1 MDLHPDKPSVRS
13 EHAATLQVFEV
24 KTPDQTITS
33 SGLDQDD
40 KLYKD
45 IKKKLHSPQRRTEA
59 DVDELSFKRT
69 SVFKPVNEDYIED
82 MKNCHSV
89 QQSLNSQIKEEASDS
104 ESHPDMKHLSCFFC
118 AAEFTSGGLLTIHTS
133 GHTGEKLLTC
143 IICKKTFNSESE
155 LVNHECGSLQHP
167 QSQTEELIPANKLL
181 CCSQCGEGFSM
192 SEDLNLHLRLHSR
205 GKLFSCSVCNTS
217 CIDRDS
223 LIQHMRL
230 HTRQTQFTCHVC
242 GKDFAW
248 RRHLTKHMEVHRKR
262 KKVFRCRVCGAE
274 FRTYYLLSKHKGV
287 HQISELPQ
295 GQTEENKEEATADG
309 DDFGGREPAESVS
322 DLLNETNMEV
332 SASFKTEND
341 FWRDSSQRLPNFPTK
356 GPNNVSQ
363 TDKNTTFHTMIQR
376 EVKEEDS
383 EPPQI
388 KEEEEETEISR
399 FAFSPVLIKTE
410 ENEEKP
416 QSLKRHHSQTEEHKD
431 YLEEGEPGKTEKTS
445 DFSDPDTDDS
455 ECWKPRGK
463 LGSGSNSESDSGR
476 NPSSCS
482 YNKPSDSLQ
491 PESDDSVDSDFW
503 KDYKKPQSSS
513 NPVRQEPS
521 EKGVKYVTDLKPYS
535 CPQCSKA
542 FRYSSYLK
550 IHMKQH
556 TERYFCSICG
566 HKSTS
571 SSNLKVH
578 IRTHTGEKPFSCS
591 VCGKK
596 YTNKAS
602 MLSHMSVHDAE
613 RKYSCDVCKKSFAWY
628 TELKYHQCVG
638 ESSGE
643 QTHEEDAS
651 INLKR
656 HTLYS

>member
-1 MDLHPDKPSVRS
+1 MDLHQQKSSAGSR
-13 EHAATLQVFEV
+13 HTATLQVFEV
-24 KTPDQTITS
+24 NTTPDQQINS
-33 SGLDQDD
+33 SGLDQEN
-40 KLYKD
+40 KFYKD
-45 IKKKLHSPQRRTEA
+45 KKNSLHPPQRLTEA
-59 DVDELSFKRT
+59 N
-69 SVFKPVNEDYIED
+69 VFKHTSEDYMED
-82 MKNCHSV
+82 VKNCHCA
-89 QQSLNSQIKEEASDS
+89 QLSLNSQIKEEASDS
-104 ESHPDMKHLSCFFC
+104 ESHSDTKRLSCFFC
-118 AAEFTSGGLLTIHTS
+118 AAEFTTGGLLTIHTS
-133 GHTGEKLLTC
+133 DHTGEKLLTC
-143 IICKKTFNSESE
+143 IICKKTVSSESE
-155 LVNHECGSLQHP
+155 LVNHECNSLEHP
-167 QSQTEELIPANKLL
+167 HKQTEEQIPSNKLL
-181 CCSQCGEGFSM
+181 CCSQCGDRFST
-192 SEDLNLHLRLHSR
+192 SEDLDLHLRCHSR

-217 CIDRDS
+217 CSDKDS

-274 FRTYYLLSKHKGV
+274 FCTYYLLSKHKTI
-287 HQISELPQ
+287 HQTSELPQ
-295 GQTEENKEEATADG
+295 EQTEEAAEG
-309 DDFGGREPAESVS
+309 DDAGTKNLVNTDSE
-322 DLLNETNMEV
+322 LQKETNMEV

-341 FWRDSSQRLPNFPTK
+341 LWTDSSQLLPNFNLN
-356 GPNNVSQ
+356 GPNNVSGPDRI
-363 TDKNTTFHTMIQR
+363 TKIQKK
-376 EVKEEDS
+376 VKEEDFQ
-383 EPPQI
+383 PPQI
-388 KEEEEETEISR
+388 KEEEEEMEIGR
-399 FAFSPVLIKTE
+399 FTFSPVPMKTE
-410 ENEEKP
+410 EDEEKP
-416 QSLKRHHSQTEEHKD
+416 QFLQLHPTEEHKD
-431 YLEEGEPGKTEKTS
+431 CVEEGEPGKTEKTS
-445 DFSDPDTDDS
+445 EFSDPDTDDS
-455 ECWKPRGK
+455 ECWRPKTK

-482 YNKPSDSLQ
+482 DNKPSESLQ

-503 KDYKKPQSSS
+503 KDYKKPQSST
-513 NPVRQEPS
+513 NLQKQEPL
-521 EKGVKYVTDLKPYS
+521 EKGVKYVTDVKPYS
-535 CPQCSKA
+535 CPQCGKA

-602 MLSHMSVHDAE
+602 MLSHMSIHDAE
-613 RKYSCDVCKKSFAWY
+613 RKYNCDTCKKSFAWF

-638 ESSGE
+638 ELSGE
-643 QTHEEDAS
+643 RTHEEDAS

-656 HTLYS
+656 YTLYS

>member
-1 MDLHPDKPSVRS
+1 MDLRQQRPSAGS
-13 EHAATLQVFEV
+13 GNTATLQVFEA
-24 KTPDQTITS
+24 KTLPDQQITS
-33 SGLDQDD
+33 SRLDQEDQ
-40 KLYKD
+40 LYKD
-45 IKKKLHSPQRRTEA
+45 KKMSLHPPQRRTEA
-59 DVDELSFKRT
+59 GVNELAFSHAN
-69 SVFKPVNEDYIED
+69 VFKPISEDCMKD
-82 MKNCHSV
+82 MNNCHSV
-89 QQSLNSQIKEEASDS
+89 PPSLNSQIKEEASDS
-104 ESHPDMKHLSCFFC
+104 ESHPDAKRLSCFFC
-118 AAEFTSGGLLTIHTS
+118 AAEFTTGGLLTRHTS

-143 IICKKTFNSESE
+143 IICKKTFGSESE
-155 LVNHECGSLQHP
+155 LVNHECERLRRP
-167 QSQTEELIPANKLL
+167 RSQTEEQIPANKLL
-181 CCSQCGEGFSM
+181 CCSQCGERFPT
-192 SEDLNLHLRLHSR
+192 SEELNVHLRLHSR
-205 GKLFSCSVCNTS
+205 GKLFSCSVCSTRCS
-217 CIDRDS
+217 DKDS

-274 FRTYYLLSKHKGV
+274 FCTYYLLSKHKAV
-287 HQISELPQ
+287 HQTSELPQ
-295 GQTEENKEEATADG
+295 GQTEKDKEEEEAADG
-309 DDFGGREPAESVS
+309 ARDSANTDP
-322 DLLNETNMEV
+322 DLLKETNMEV

-341 FWRDSSQRLPNFPTK
+341 FWTDSCQLLPSFTPK

-363 TDKNTTFHTMIQR
+363 TDRNTMFNTKTQKM
-376 EVKEEDS
+376 VKEEDS
-383 EPPQI
+383 AALQI
-388 KEEEEETEISR
+388 KEEEEETEIAR
-399 FAFSPVLIKTE
+399 FTFSPVPLKTE
-410 ENEEKP
+410 EDEEKP
-416 QSLKRHHSQTEEHKD
+416 RFLQLHHPQPEEHKD
-431 YLEEGEPGKTEKTS
+431 CVEEGEPGETEKTS
-445 DFSDPDTDDS
+445 ELSDPDTDDS
-455 ECWKPRGK
+455 ECWKPKTK
-463 LGSGSNSESDSGR
+463 LGTGSNSESDFGR
-476 NPSSCS
+476 NPSSFS
-482 YNKPSDSLQ
+482 DNKPSESLP

-503 KDYKKPQSSS
+503 KDYKKPPSSS
-513 NPVRQEPS
+513 NPPRQEPS
-521 EKGVKYVTDLKPYS
+521 EKGVKYVTDVKPYS

-591 VCGKK
+591 VCDKK

-613 RKYSCDVCKKSFAWY
+613 RKYNCDTCKKSFAWY

-638 ESSGE
+638 ESLGE
-643 QTHEEDAS
+643 PAHEEDAS